1 MNDFK
6 TILGL
11 IAAIVSIFCYLPY
24 IITTIQGKTK
34 PNIATWLTWTILSIV
49 VTATMFAERS
59 FNTLWVPLIG
69 AFGQGIIALLAL
81 KQGKGSWSNFD
92 LICLFFV
99 GLGLAFWW
107 HYDEPM
113 IALSMALAVD
123 LVGVLPT
130 FKKSYQEP
138 ESENMLTW
146 VLYLISSIF
155 LIFSVETWN
164 SNDSLFFISDDG
176 LFSMY
181 LFSVNF
187 IIVALLIRGKAIA
200 ATLKT

>member
-1 MNDFK
+1 MNNLK

-11 IAAIVSIFCYLPY
+11 IAAIISIFCYLPY
-24 IITTIQGKTK
+24 IVTTIQGKTK

-81 KQGKGSWSNFD
+81 KQGKGNWSNFD

-113 IALSMALAVD
+113 IALTMALTVD

-130 FKKSYQEP
+130 FKKSYEEP

-155 LIFSVETWN
+155 LIFSVKTWN
-164 SNDSLFFISDDG
+164 ANDSLFFVSNEG

-200 ATLKT
+200 RTLKT